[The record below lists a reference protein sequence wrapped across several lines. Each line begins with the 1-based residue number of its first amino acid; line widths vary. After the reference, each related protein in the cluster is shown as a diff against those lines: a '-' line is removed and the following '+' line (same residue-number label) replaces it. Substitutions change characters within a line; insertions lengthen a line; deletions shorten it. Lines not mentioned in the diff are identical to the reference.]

1 MAETLTRVRW
11 GGSGCCLG
19 SVAPAQMFGI
29 GVREETGGQRLG
41 VSVAVPLGS
50 HAGGS
55 PLITD
60 RIQHEEKPLGV

>member
-1 MAETLTRVRW
+1 
-11 GGSGCCLG
+11 
-19 SVAPAQMFGI
+19 MFGI